1 MKTVYDALV
10 VGGGHNALTT
20 AGYLAKAGYKVAVF
34 ERRHVIGGAV
44 CTEDDIFPGYKVDVG
59 SGVHIMIHLTPVVR
73 DLDLEAH
80 GLKYLDMDPIAY
92 HPLEGGGGF
101 GLYRDLERTC
111 ESIATVSPKDAV
123 AYRKFVKSWD
133 GFADK
138 LFNAF
143 QKPPTPVNLIS
154 SFAGTKPPD
163 MDLLR
168 GVVQSYGHY
177 LRSHFEHPAVRGALA
192 WLAAQSGPAPHE
204 IGAGG
209 FLMWHAV
216 LHRHGAKRAVGGSGA
231 LTRAMG
237 RSIEANG
244 GEVHLNAPVARIEL
258 EGGRAK
264 RVVLEDGRVF
274 EGRVVISGA
283 HVQTTLLD
291 LVGEANLPGNLP
303 WKVQNLRVGNGFGL
317 IHRVT
322 ADRLPQYAGAPE
334 SATNGMQ
341 LLCPDLDYL
350 EAAFRDYDAGIP
362 SRQPAALGMTFT
374 GLDPSLAPPGKHL
387 IYLWGQYYPFE
398 RSDGRVWDRDAELEE
413 GAKLEEVL
421 YRYAPNMR
429 GALEQRFTQSPLD
442 IQNRIGLRKGNVMH
456 LEMSLDQM
464 FTLRPLPELSG
475 YRTPIPGLYLCGAST
490 HPGGG
495 VFAASGRSAALVAMH
510 DLEGGFFGK
519 TKKWLEGALGSRDL
533 SRNL

>member
-1 MKTVYDALV
+1 MSTLYDAV
-10 VGGGHNALTT
+10 IVGGGHNALTT
-20 AGYLAKAGYKVAVF
+20 AGYLSKAGYKVAVL

-44 CTEDDIFPGYKVDVG
+44 CTQDDILPGYQVDVG
-59 SGVHIMIHLTPVVR
+59 SGVHIMIHLTPVVN
-73 DLDLEAH
+73 DLDLENH
-80 GLKYLDMDPIAY
+80 GLQYVDMDPIAY
-92 HPLEGGGGF
+92 FPLPEGGGF
-101 GLYRDLERTC
+101 GLYKDLEQTC
-111 ESIATVSPKDAV
+111 ASIAAVSPDDAV

-143 QKPPTPVNLIS
+143 QKAPTGPNLIS
-154 SFAGTKPPD
+154 SFVGTKPPD

-168 GVVQSYGHY
+168 GVIQSYGHY
-177 LRSHFEHPAVRGALA
+177 IRAHFKHKGVQSALA

-231 LTRAMG
+231 LTKALK
-237 RSIEANG
+237 RSIEHFG
-244 GEVHLNAPVARIEL
+244 GEVHLNAPVAHIEL

-264 RVVLEDGRVF
+264 RVVLEDGRSF
-274 EGRVVISGA
+274 EGRVIVSGA

-291 LVGEANLPGNLP
+291 LVGKDNLPSNLG

-317 IHRVT
+317 IHRF
-322 ADRLPQYAGAPE
+322 ASSALPKYPGAPDE
-334 SATNGMQ
+334 ALNGMQ
-341 LLCPDLDYL
+341 LLCPSLEYL

-362 SRQPAALGMTFT
+362 SQNPAALGMTFT
-374 GLDPSLAPPGKHL
+374 KLDPSLAPPDKHL
-387 IYLWGQYYPFE
+387 VYLWAQYYPFE
-398 RSDGRVWDRDAELEE
+398 RSDGRIWDAEAEQEE
-413 GAKLEEVL
+413 GAKLEELL
-421 YRYAPNMR
+421 YTYAPNMR
-429 GALEQRFTQSPLD
+429 GTVEARFTQTPLD
-442 IQNRIGLRKGNVMH
+442 LQTRIGLRQGNVMH

-464 FTLRPLPELSG
+464 FTLRPLPELSA

-495 VFAASGRSAALVAMH
+495 VFAASGRSAALAVLH
-510 DLEGGFFGK
+510 DLGGGYAGK
-519 TKKWLEGALGSRDL
+519 AKAWFEAALGNRASR
-533 SRNL
+533 